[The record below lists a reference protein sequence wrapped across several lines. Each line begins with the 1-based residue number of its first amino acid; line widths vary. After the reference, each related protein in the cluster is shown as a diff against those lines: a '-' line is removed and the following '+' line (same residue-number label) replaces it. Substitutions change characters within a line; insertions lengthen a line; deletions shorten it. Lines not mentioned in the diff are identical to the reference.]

1 MMRKPYLRILLAL
14 IGIAGLGIAT
24 TAQDLDHLV
33 VKIPYA
39 FVASGKTLP
48 AGTYTLVRAS
58 NSDTRTLVLNNFE
71 KHASVIVV
79 AETVENNYT
88 AKSEVSFEQVGGQI
102 FLSQIHTA
110 DHLFTIPVTR
120 AEVLQASAKSQS
132 GTSTAGTSGTTG
144 AAGSASGAN

>member
-1 MMRKPYLRILLAL
+1 MKKHYLRILLAL
-14 IGIAGLGIAT
+14 IGMAGLGIAT

-58 NSDTRTLVLNNFE
+58 NSETRALVLDNFE
-71 KHASVIVV
+71 NHASVIVV
-79 AETVENNYT
+79 AETVENNYA
-88 AKSEVSFEQVGGQI
+88 AKSGVSFEQVGGQI
-102 FLSQIHTA
+102 FLSQIQTA

-120 AEVLQASAKSQS
+120 AEMLQASAKSHS
-132 GTSTAGTSGTTG
+132 GTPATS

>member
-1 MMRKPYLRILLAL
+1 MMRKPFLRILLAL
-14 IGIAGLGIAT
+14 IGFAGLGIAT

-102 FLSQIHTA
+102 FLSQIQTA

-120 AEVLQASAKSQS
+120 AEMLQASAKSHS
-132 GTSTAGTSGTTG
+132 GTPATS